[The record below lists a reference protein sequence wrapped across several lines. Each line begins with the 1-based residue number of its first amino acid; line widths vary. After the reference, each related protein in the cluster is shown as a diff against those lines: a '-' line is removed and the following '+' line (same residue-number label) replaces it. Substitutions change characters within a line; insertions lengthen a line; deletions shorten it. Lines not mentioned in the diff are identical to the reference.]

1 MPPQTPPRRPKPGG
15 KVGFRTSPRGS
26 PGEKVGFTTPPCESP
41 AKRSALPLRRA
52 EVRVK
57 RSALPLRRAEVR
69 VKGSALPLRRG
80 EVRAERS
87 AFALRQGEVGT
98 PGGDPISVYPGK
110 ETAAHSRVN
119 FREIQAPGY
128 QPQKSKSAAVS
139 KAAFFVPEYEEEVS
153 HEYSDE
159 SAADQR
165 G

>member
-1 MPPQTPPRRPKPGG
+1 MPPKPRPRRPKPGEKVGFRASPCRSPGG
-15 KVGFRTSPRGS
+15 KVGFA
-26 PGEKVGFTTPPCESP
+26 TPPCESP

-52 EVRVK
+52 KLRVE

-69 VKGSALPLRRG
+69 VERSAFALRQG
-80 EVRAERS
+80 EVRAGRS

-128 QPQKSKSAAVS
+128 QPQKSKSAAVIGG
-139 KAAFFVPEYEEEVS
+139 FFVPEHEEEVS
-153 HEYSDE
+153 YEYADE

>member
-1 MPPQTPPRRPKPGG
+1 MPPNPGRAAQSRVKRSAFALRHAEVRAKGSASPLRR
-15 KVGFRTSPRGS
+15 
-26 PGEKVGFTTPPCESP
+26 GEVRVKG
-41 AKRSALPLRRA
+41 SALPLRRA
-52 EVRVK
+52 KLRAE
-57 RSALPLRRAEVR
+57 RSALPLRHAEVR
-69 VKGSALPLRRG
+69 VERSALPLRRG

-87 AFALRQGEVGT
+87 AFALRQGEVRT

-128 QPQKSKSAAVS
+128 KPKNQNQPLS
-139 KAAFFVPEYEEEVS
+139 KAAFFMPKYEQEVS
-153 HEYSDE
+153 DEHSDE